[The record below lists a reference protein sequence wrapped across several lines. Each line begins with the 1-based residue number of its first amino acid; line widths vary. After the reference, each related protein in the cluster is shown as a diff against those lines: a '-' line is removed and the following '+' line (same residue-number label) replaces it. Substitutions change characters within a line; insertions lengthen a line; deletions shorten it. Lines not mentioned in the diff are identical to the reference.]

1 MSRVQ
6 TPGAPKRRR
15 GAPKGNRNA
24 VGNSGGAPKGNR
36 NAVGNS
42 GGAPKGNRNAFK
54 HGGYAAVH
62 WNTLT
67 DEERALIADV
77 APDCETLLR
86 EEIFLLSIRE
96 RRMMERINAY
106 EESPD
111 GLLTAA
117 TIRDEEKREFD
128 NPDDERGGQ
137 ADAELP
143 GHAYTLTT
151 RTEAALNAKLRVE
164 ESLTRCQVLK
174 HRCVQSLI
182 KLRQTKSDGGE
193 VDEAIRLEV
202 ESMIAGMA

>member
-6 TPGAPKRRR
+6 TPDAPKRRR
-15 GAPKGNRNA
+15 
-24 VGNSGGAPKGNR
+24 GAPKGNR

-62 WNTLT
+62 WDTLT
-67 DEERALIADV
+67 DEERALITGV
-77 APDCETLLR
+77 RSNCETLLR
-86 EEIFLLSIRE
+86 EEIFLLSIQE
-96 RRMMERINAY
+96 RRMMGRINAY

-111 GLLTAA
+111 GLMAA
-117 TIRDEEKREFD
+117 ETIRAEEKREFD

-151 RTEAALNAKLRVE
+151 RMESALHVILRVE
-164 ESLTRCQVLK
+164 ESLIRCQALK
-174 HRCVQSLI
+174 IRYIRDLI
-182 KLRQTKSDGGE
+182 KLRQAKSDDGE